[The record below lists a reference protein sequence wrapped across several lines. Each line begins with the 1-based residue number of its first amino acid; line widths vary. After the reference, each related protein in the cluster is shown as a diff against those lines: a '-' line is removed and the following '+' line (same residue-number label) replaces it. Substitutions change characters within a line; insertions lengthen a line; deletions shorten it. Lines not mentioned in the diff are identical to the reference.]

1 MLTMLGS
8 PRRTCDGLTRRETLT
23 AACGLALT
31 ELAANG
37 KPQAAETRRARRPGR
52 AKSVILL
59 YLLGGAATQDM
70 IDLKPNA
77 PADIRGEFN
86 PIATNVPGIRLCEH
100 LPKMSQWM
108 HKIALVRSLNHR
120 AGCHNTLPSYTGLEQ
135 LLDNTS
141 TRDTYP
147 PSMGSVCEWLRQH
160 GRAGSVS
167 DGMDLP
173 DYVYMPC
180 YLGWGQA
187 IRRPGP
193 YAGFLGQRHD
203 ALYTEVT
210 PYRAAN
216 SPTPAPGRPVTVL
229 GEPRLPDSTL
239 VEGVTIDRL
248 NTRRTL
254 MNQIDDHLRN
264 EDSQRSVDQFNRT
277 QRRAFNLL
285 TSTEVRSAFDLNQE
299 DQRLRERYGNTLF
312 GNCSLI
318 ARRLVERGVR
328 FVNVTW
334 DLFWDRVPINYDCW
348 DTHSNNFNT
357 LKNVNLPE
365 FDQVQAALLE
375 DLQMRGLLDETLVVV
390 MSEMGRT
397 PRINGN
403 AGRDHWTYCYG
414 MWFAGAG
421 IRGGTVVGES
431 DGQAA
436 YVKDRPVSPA
446 DVCATIYECLGIDP
460 ATMVPDRAGR
470 PVAAAQ
476 GGRAIREILA

>member
-1 MLTMLGS
+1 MFTMLGS
-8 PRRTCDGLTRRETLT
+8 PRRTCDGLTRRETLQ
-23 AACGLALT
+23 AACGFALAGLT
-31 ELAANG
+31 PTAN
-37 KPQAAETRRARRPGR
+37 PRAAEMRRRHPGK
-52 AKSVILL
+52 AKSVIFL

-86 PIATNVPGIRLCEH
+86 PIATNVTGIRISEH
-100 LPKMSQWM
+100 LPKMSRWM

-147 PSMGSVCEWLRQH
+147 PSMGSVCEHLRVH
-160 GRAGSVS
+160 SADSRER
-167 DGMDLP
+167 DRELP

-193 YAGFLGQRHD
+193 YAGFLGQRYD

-210 PYRAAN
+210 PHRLPT
-216 SPTPAPGRPVTVL
+216 SVTPAPGRPVTVL
-229 GEPRLPDSTL
+229 GEPRLPENTL
-239 VEGVTIDRL
+239 APGLTIDRL
-248 NTRRTL
+248 QTRRSL
-254 MNQIDDHLRN
+254 MNQIDDQRRQV
-264 EDSQRSVDQFNRT
+264 ESQASIDHFDRT

-285 TSTEVRSAFDLNQE
+285 TSSEVRSAFDLSQE
-299 DQRLRERYGNTLF
+299 DDRLRERYGKTLF

-318 ARRLVERGVR
+318 ARRLVERDVR

-348 DTHSNNFNT
+348 DTHSNNFTT

-365 FDQVQAALLE
+365 FDQVYSTLLE
-375 DLQMRGLLDETLVVV
+375 DLETRGLLDETLVVV

-421 IRGGTVVGES
+421 IKGGSVVGES
-431 DGQAA
+431 DGQGG
-436 YVKDRPVSPA
+436 VREGPA
-446 DVCATIYECLGIDP
+446 P
-460 ATMVPDRAGR
+460 
-470 PVAAAQ
+470 
-476 GGRAIREILA
+476 